1 MHEKWGIS
9 CNDTIWLGSPG
20 AIRRIFFIL
29 GQILIIGGTCE
40 NVGDISENVHW
51 WRGWERERSCLAVLR
66 WRWLI
71 GKLEESGNLLGR
83 RERNLYF
90 PLGAIFRVPS
100 IVFFSSRMP
109 RGMGQ
114 SIDNEDNK
122 IIISKRVTT
131 IKWSN
136 ALAVLV
142 VTRKRRTT
150 VSLPVTSS
158 QLIVVIYPHGLRLIV
173 ILAWYIFEFC
183 LASQMSHCVRRSPS
197 TYQIE

>member
-1 MHEKWGIS
+1 MQWHNLAGQPRGHKKNILHSWANPHHRRYLWKCRWYKWK
-9 CNDTIWLGSPG
+9 CPLMT
-20 AIRRIFFIL
+20 RMR
-29 GQILIIGGTCE
+29 
-40 NVGDISENVHW
+40 
-51 WRGWERERSCLAVLR
+51 ERERSCLAVLR

-158 QLIVVIYPHGLRLIV
+158 QPIVVIYPHGLRLIV